1 MESRQ
6 KGNLFW
12 DTVNGFV
19 LTKVNVVCICVLLS
33 GAENIK
39 AKVRFKEVKGF
50 W

>member
-6 KGNLFW
+6 KGNFFL

-19 LTKVNVVCICVLLS
+19 LTKVNVCICVLLS

-39 AKVRFKEVKGF
+39 TKDLFKEVKDF